1 MTQIY
6 QNKIVNVWLVLLWDN
21 KYNFYFICRSWENQL
36 QYLIFFFKR
45 NYLNSTYMDAVVNFF
60 DFIFRLSLALLALST
75 DWSQRSATV
84 PHRPSASHDVA
95 TGHHHAAKP
104 QPPQTHIAATTVG
117 ASGSLICP
125 THHCLW
131 Q

>member
-1 MTQIY
+1 
-6 QNKIVNVWLVLLWDN
+6 
-21 KYNFYFICRSWENQL
+21 
-36 QYLIFFFKR
+36 
-45 NYLNSTYMDAVVNFF
+45 MDAVVNFF

-84 PHRPSASHDVA
+84 PHRPLASHDVA
-95 TGHHHAAKP
+95 TGHHHVAKP